1 MSKRMFAL
9 GLLFTFLIVSCGK
22 KQETLKKSVYPI
34 MMNHIAVEEMLS
46 KIPEMKTAMENYQP
60 DSAAV
65 TFLSNFD
72 KNVKI
77 SVVLG
82 TWCPDS
88 RREVPRF
95 LKVMEAA
102 DNPHFQFELFG
113 LDRAKKDS
121 LGMAEKFQ
129 IEYVPTFIILMNDE
143 EIGRII
149 ETPTETIEQDLA
161 EILMNAPVN

>member
-1 MSKRMFAL
+1 MPKRILAL
-9 GLLFTFLIVSCGK
+9 GLILLLLVVSCGK
-22 KQETLKKSVYPI
+22 KQEITKKFAYPI
-34 MMNHIAVEEMLS
+34 MTNRLTVEEMFS
-46 KIPEMKTAMENYQP
+46 KIPVMKTEMENYQP
-60 DSAAV
+60 NSAAV
-65 TFLSNFD
+65 AFLQNFD
-72 KNVKI
+72 QDIKI

-102 DNPHFQFELFG
+102 NNPHFQYELFG

-121 LGMAEKFQ
+121 LGMGEKFQ
-129 IEYVPTFIILMNDE
+129 IEYVPTFVVLKNDE

-149 ETPTETIEQDLA
+149 ETPIETIEQDLV
-161 EILMNAPVN
+161 EILMNAPES